1 MIKQAPKL
9 RKSQLKKLKTKILEE
24 KERLLLSQTKNLEKL
39 GLELNGHS
47 DEVDQANADYSNAQ
61 MLRFRNREVFYSKK
75 LDKALEKM
83 DLEEYGECSDCGANI
98 RFERL
103 WARPT
108 ADMCINCKEE
118 SERDESH
125 NFIAR
130 QSKSLGRSISV
141 SSRA

>member
-1 MIKQAPKL
+1 MIAQAQKL
-9 RKSQLKKLKTKILEE
+9 KKSELKKLKAKIVAE

-39 GLELNGHS
+39 GLELHGHS
-47 DEVDQANADYSNAQ
+47 DEVDQANADYANAQ

-75 LDKALEKM
+75 LDKALKKM
-83 DLEEYGECSDCGANI
+83 DMEEYGECNDCGAHI

-108 ADMCINCKEE
+108 ADLCINCKEE

-141 SSRA
+141 SGRA